1 MRRPNVKRSII
12 IVALLISGSAQA
24 EMCDFEHKC
33 FPDQPYYDLKGNRIP
48 PPTPQYSQ
56 PKSLPT
62 PQVTINSNVCKLVK
76 IKTAPEAPTQIV
88 EICTMS
94 DEEERMYRQRQRDHQ
109 VSIPQMYMRNYLV
122 PPEGNY

>member
-1 MRRPNVKRSII
+1 VKSSII

-33 FPDQPYYDLKGNRIP
+33 YPEQPYYDLHGNRIP
-48 PPTPQYSQ
+48 PPAPQYPQSK
-56 PKSLPT
+56 PLPI

-76 IKTAPEAPTQIV
+76 IKVAPEAPAQIV

-94 DEEERMYRQRQRDHQ
+94 DEEERMYREKQREHSI
-109 VSIPQMYMRNYLV
+109 SIPQMYMRNYLV